1 MLEFIEQ
8 QMINAQ
14 NNITKIYNVIDKA
27 LATISS
33 KFQLE
38 PDVVMYNKDRDAY
51 VAPITKDK
59 SVFCAVTHNAQTV
72 TIEILDVDIEAQ
84 KEIPIGLLT
93 INIDDWKVLYT
104 LRLSD
109 IDTTSNK
116 ANVITSTFC
125 KVAQVIKERNDP
137 KPEEEEGPDEVEIAE
152 DPSKSE
158 VEIMKDSDKPG
169 IIA

>member
-14 NNITKIYNVIDKA
+14 NNITKIYNVIDKT

-38 PDVVMYNKDRDAY
+38 PDAVMYNKDRDAY
-51 VAPITKDK
+51 VAPIAKDK

-72 TIEILDVDIEAQ
+72 SIEILDVDLTAQ

-104 LRLSD
+104 LRLSE
-109 IDTTSNK
+109 IDTSSSNK
-116 ANVITSTFC
+116 ANIITDMFC
-125 KVAQVIKERNDP
+125 RVAQVIKERNDP
-137 KPEEEEGPDEVEIAE
+137 KPVEEGPDEVKIVN
-152 DPSKSE
+152 DPGKPE
-158 VEIMKDSDKPG
+158 VEVISPA
-169 IIA
+169 IPITE

>member
-59 SVFCAVTHNAQTV
+59 SVFCAVTHTAQTV
-72 TIEILDVDIEAQ
+72 TVEVLDVDLTSQ
-84 KEIPIGLLT
+84 TEISIGQLI
-93 INIDDWKVLYT
+93 INTNDWSMIQS
-104 LRLSD
+104 LRLSE
-109 IDTTSNK
+109 IDTSSGK
-116 ANVITSTFC
+116 ANTITSLFC
-125 KVAQVIKERNDP
+125 EVAQVIKERNDP
-137 KPEEEEGPDEVEIAE
+137 KDAEEKAPEVEIVE
-152 DPSKSE
+152 DPSKP
-158 VEIMKDSDKPG
+158 KDET
-169 IIA
+169 IA

>member
-14 NNITKIYNVIDKA
+14 NNITKVYNVIDKA

-38 PDVVMYNKDRDAY
+38 PDAVMYNKDRDAY
-51 VAPITKDK
+51 VAPIAKDK

-72 TIEILDVDIEAQ
+72 TIEILDVDLTAQ

-104 LRLSD
+104 LRLSE
-109 IDTTSNK
+109 IDTSSSNK
-116 ANVITSTFC
+116 ANIITDMFC
-125 KVAQVIKERNDP
+125 RVAQVIKERNDP
-137 KPEEEEGPDEVEIAE
+137 KPEEEEGLGEVEIAE
-152 DPSKSE
+152 DPSKPE
-158 VEIMKDSDKPG
+158 VEAISPA
-169 IIA
+169 IPITE

>member
-38 PDVVMYNKDRDAY
+38 SNAIVYNKDRDAY
-51 VAPITKDK
+51 VAPIAKDK
-59 SVFCAVTHNAQTV
+59 SVFCAITHNAQTV
-72 TIEILDVDIEAQ
+72 TIEILDVDLTAQ

-93 INIDDWKVLYT
+93 INIDDWNMPCT
-104 LRLSD
+104 LRLSE
-109 IDTTSNK
+109 IDTTTSNK
-116 ANVITSTFC
+116 ANIITSTFC
-125 KVAQVIKERNDP
+125 KIAQVIKERNDP
-137 KPEEEEGPDEVEIAE
+137 KPVEEEGSDEVEIAE
-152 DPSKSE
+152 DPGKPE
-158 VEIMKDSDKPG
+158 VEAISPA
-169 IIA
+169 INPITE